1 MTITDA
7 NNRNPYFSNTG
18 YRCTVIYDVPV
29 QSSVC
34 YITASDDDFGPTY
47 NQIVYSIKPELDY
60 EYFDIDA
67 NALITTQKSL
77 KQFENST
84 KLYTV
89 VKALDMGN
97 RESSVTVTV
106 IVLQGTSDNFF
117 DDPNTVAWFAALMS
131 MLVILLAVA
140 IVCLYRFCKYGY
152 VFSKKGLCRKYVLTE
167 VIAYFLLSVLLQ
179 AFLQF

>member
-1 MTITDA
+1 MTITDS
-7 NNRNPYFSNTG
+7 NNRTPYFPNTE

-29 QSSVC
+29 QSSVA

-47 NQIVYSIKPELDY
+47 NQISYSIKPELDY
-60 EYFDIDA
+60 EYFDINA
-67 NALITTQKSL
+67 NALLTTLKSL

-89 VKALDMGN
+89 VKARDKGT

-106 IVLQGTSDNFF
+106 IVQQGTGDSFF
-117 DDPNTVAWFAALMS
+117 DDPNTVAWFAALMVI
-131 MLVILLAVA
+131 LVILLAVA

-152 VFSKKGLCRKYVLTE
+152 IFSKKGLCRK
-167 VIAYFLLSVLLQ
+167 
-179 AFLQF
+179 